1 MTLLV
6 HRCQWS
12 GEKWDIIDEPDHAKE
27 LAGFETWRSKVW
39 GSAAVIA
46 LGCRILPQLRTQDIY
61 CLEQDVPHLT
71 QDAKLILKHLADI
84 AEATGCEAETIRYR
98 TQNILD
104 AALWAQEHPH
114 GGVIIW

>member
-1 MTLLV
+1 
-6 HRCQWS
+6 
-12 GEKWDIIDEPDHAKE
+12 
-27 LAGFETWRSKVW
+27 
-39 GSAAVIA
+39 
-46 LGCRILPQLRTQDIY
+46 
-61 CLEQDVPHLT
+61 VPHLT